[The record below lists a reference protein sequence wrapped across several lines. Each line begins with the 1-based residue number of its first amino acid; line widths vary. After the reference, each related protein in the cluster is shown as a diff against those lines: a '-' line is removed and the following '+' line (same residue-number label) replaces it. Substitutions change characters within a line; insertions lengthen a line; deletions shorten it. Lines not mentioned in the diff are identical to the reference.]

1 MTHLGRN
8 SRQESNGVGGGRG
21 RGWAGGERE
30 GDGGGEREGGGQGG
44 RDDNEEMCPCS
55 YDTLPIL

>member
-1 MTHLGRN
+1 MAEIAAKNLIGLV
-8 SRQESNGVGGGRG
+8 VGGGEGGQGGRG
-21 RGWAGGERE
+21 RGM
-30 GDGGGEREGGGQGG
+30 GGGEREGGGQGG